1 MSRVPFHIIIPILFR
16 RWFSMSMVRCRWVSG
31 CSVVWCFLFSET
43 CAIKVDLEKGGTKTS
58 FHLVMLRRIELSGR
72 ELNRESERK
81 RVRGR
86 KQRKKKNGKLFSGSL
101 SLVPRRADH
110 GGIDISPICLLAHG
124 HTQLANIPHNTRQIE
139 TIRYLLPATFSRR
152 FTGIPSCRINYC
164 WCVIPHTTFIPIL
177 SCDRPQLA
185 NMSHNT
191 LHTKTINFLVSD
203 TFAKNFHLRSFLSS
217 C

>member
-1 MSRVPFHIIIPILFR
+1 M
-16 RWFSMSMVRCRWVSG
+16 
-31 CSVVWCFLFSET
+31 
-43 CAIKVDLEKGGTKTS
+43 
-58 FHLVMLRRIELSGR
+58 
-72 ELNRESERK
+72 
-81 RVRGR
+81 
-86 KQRKKKNGKLFSGSL
+86 
-101 SLVPRRADH
+101 VPRRADH

-203 TFAKNFHLRSFLSS
+203 TFAKTSHLANVPHNTLQIGAVNSLMSDAFSRFSLGFFHVICTGVLYILLVN
-217 C
+217 